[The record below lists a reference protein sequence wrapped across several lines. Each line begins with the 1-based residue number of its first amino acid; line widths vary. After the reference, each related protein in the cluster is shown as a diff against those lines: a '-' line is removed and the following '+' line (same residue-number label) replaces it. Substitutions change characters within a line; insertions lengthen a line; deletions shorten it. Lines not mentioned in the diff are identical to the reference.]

1 MVSIRPIAGKKG
13 KNLGYREDQFA
24 LPLEGMSRIYL
35 VGFMG
40 AGKTAVGSALAAR
53 LDYDFVDLDDRL
65 VKDFGM
71 TIREFFERFGEAV
84 FRTMESE
91 ALGRTT
97 CLDRT
102 VIATGGGAFCS
113 SSNRDIIHS
122 GGGRSVF
129 LDVPWSVLTRRL
141 DGDQSERPK
150 MTTLDRA
157 RVLYRTRRQ
166 HYLCATHRAE
176 LNGSEAPDEVAERI
190 EEMVAGVSCGI

>member
-1 MVSIRPIAGKKG
+1 
-13 KNLGYREDQFA
+13 
-24 LPLEGMSRIYL
+24 MSRIYL

-40 AGKTAVGSALAAR
+40 AGKSAVGAALAAR

-65 VKDFGM
+65 VAELGM
-71 TIREFFERFGEAV
+71 TIREFFERSGEQE
-84 FRTMESE
+84 FRIAESE

-97 CLDRT
+97 GLDRT

-113 SSNRDIIHS
+113 SSNRDLIHS

-129 LDVPWSVLTRRL
+129 LDVPWSVLARRL

-157 RVLYRTRRQ
+157 LELYRTRRQ
-166 HYLCATHRAE
+166 HYRCAMCKAD
-176 LNGSEAPDEVAERI
+176 LNGSETPDEVAERI
-190 EEMVAGVSCGI
+190 EEMVAGVSCVI